1 MPSKLLCI
9 MMFHFQ
15 GDTNDNLIIE
25 LDFMKFEIVA
35 KLNVRTFDFEREMSR
50 AGGGCWLGWRGNMLS
65 IHSDTVSDICVF
77 ILVTTLTL
85 WKLLMTWLSAFSL
98 SWKFYFLVNKLELL
112 ALFWFYNIHEWNLSL
127 SQYLTEMPLRLGCG
141 ATWSWW

>member
-25 LDFMKFEIVA
+25 LDFVKFEIVA

-50 AGGGCWLGWRGNMLS
+50 AGGRC
-65 IHSDTVSDICVF
+65 
-77 ILVTTLTL
+77 
-85 WKLLMTWLSAFSL
+85 
-98 SWKFYFLVNKLELL
+98 
-112 ALFWFYNIHEWNLSL
+112 
-127 SQYLTEMPLRLGCG
+127 
-141 ATWSWW
+141 

>member
-35 KLNVRTFDFEREMSR
+35 KLNVRT
-50 AGGGCWLGWRGNMLS
+50 
-65 IHSDTVSDICVF
+65 
-77 ILVTTLTL
+77 LTL
-85 WKLLMTWLSAFSL
+85 NVRCRERVVGADLADEGICCQYIPTQ
-98 SWKFYFLVNKLELL
+98 FLTSMF
-112 ALFWFYNIHEWNLSL
+112 LF
-127 SQYLTEMPLRLGCG
+127 
-141 ATWSWW
+141 